1 MKNVKGILTKVI
13 AGLVIASNLF
23 VSIPASAKD
32 LVIVHPIDENGKV
45 ITNGISTYL
54 LNEYKDSNGDTYD
67 VFFVPQVNGY
77 EHINETEQIKETNKY
92 GYDAINILY
101 QPTSNFKWS
110 FENSKWYYKSIHG
123 DYKKGLLMDNATN
136 LQYYLDPT
144 TGEMKTGW
152 QKIHG
157 DWFYFGND
165 GALVQHPTFAS
176 PDGTYYIGGADGAVG

>member
-1 MKNVKGILTKVI
+1 MKNVKRILTKVI

-54 LNEYKDSNGDTYD
+54 LNEYKDSNGDTYG

-123 DYKKGLLMDNATN
+123 DYKKGLLMDNATK
-136 LQYYLDPT
+136 LQYYLDTT

-165 GALVQHPTFAS
+165 GALVQHPTFTS